1 MNEIKEAID
10 TILPYIKIISFLASV
25 VLVCAIISLRNKVK
39 KFGEKVE
46 KTIDAW
52 EEGKA
57 TKELAIAMWEQVQ
70 KKIESGN
77 EAELKLAV
85 IEADKI
91 LDEVLKAMKLEGEG
105 FAERLEKLSVKEIPN
120 IQALWDAH
128 KIRNRI
134 VHEAAYHLRSD
145 VAGRCLETYARTLK
159 SLKIL
164 E

>member
-10 TILPYIKIISFLASV
+10 TILPYIKIISFLASA
-25 VLVCAIISLRNKVK
+25 VLICAIISLRSKVK

-145 VAGRCLETYARTLK
+145 VTGRCLETYARTLK

>member
-57 TKELAIAMWEQVQ
+57 TKELAIAEGGKKEKKKKKRKKKEKKKNKKKPRRGGGEKKKKKKKKGKRREKKPPPKRNQ
-70 KKIESGN
+70 KNFFFPFFPTS
-77 EAELKLAV
+77 
-85 IEADKI
+85 
-91 LDEVLKAMKLEGEG
+91 
-105 FAERLEKLSVKEIPN
+105 R
-120 IQALWDAH
+120 
-128 KIRNRI
+128 
-134 VHEAAYHLRSD
+134 
-145 VAGRCLETYARTLK
+145 
-159 SLKIL
+159 
-164 E
+164 